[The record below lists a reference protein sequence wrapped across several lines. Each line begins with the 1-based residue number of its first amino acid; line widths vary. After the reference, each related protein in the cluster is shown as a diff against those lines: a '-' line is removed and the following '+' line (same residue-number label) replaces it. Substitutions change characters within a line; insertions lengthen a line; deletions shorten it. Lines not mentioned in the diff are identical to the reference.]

1 MNGRATCQKT
11 RRRMG
16 GTERGSPTR
25 PTRGGRSDAAPREGC
40 LEPAEHAFVTMSL
53 WLGPARSATAKRT
66 VNDTTAIPHHRWDRW
81 TSDVSD
87 HPLPDHPTVLLP
99 FVPRDFRH
107 GRRVRGLTD
116 FARGVRQAGY
126 RDGPFGRQQSPGPP
140 LTDRFR
146 AARTADMA
154 DSDMVV
160 HRLIPRARDRH
171 GPATR
176 GRAEIAY

>member
-1 MNGRATCQKT
+1 MPS
-11 RRRMG
+11 
-16 GTERGSPTR
+16 E
-25 PTRGGRSDAAPREGC
+25 APRAVHDLDC
-40 LEPAEHAFVTMSL
+40 LDQISIDVIIWSPEERQAAGTS
-53 WLGPARSATAKRT
+53 ARA
-66 VNDTTAIPHHRWDRW
+66 WDRW

-99 FVPRDFRH
+99 YVALDFRH

-160 HRLIPRARDRH
+160 HRLIPRGRDRH